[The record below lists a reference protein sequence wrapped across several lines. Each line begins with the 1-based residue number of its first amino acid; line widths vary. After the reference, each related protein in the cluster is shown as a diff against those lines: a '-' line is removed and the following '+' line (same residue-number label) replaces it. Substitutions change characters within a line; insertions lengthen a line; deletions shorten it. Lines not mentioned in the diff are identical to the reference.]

1 LRVRSENEAGFTF
14 NELLVTMGLAAFIVM
29 SYSLSTAHLFRQQ
42 SVSDHSTVAI
52 HLAQDKIEELQSR
65 RPLLDGDN
73 CPGGGE
79 QGLSAKSGAAGI
91 FSRCWRILPSALAPD
106 LKHIDVTV
114 SWQDN
119 GAREVTFSTLVFT
132 GDGA

>member
-1 LRVRSENEAGFTF
+1 LRVRSGNEAGFTF

-52 HLAQDKIEELQSR
+52 HLAHDKMEELQSR

-73 CPGGGE
+73 CPGGE
-79 QGLSAKSGAAGI
+79 QGLSATSGAAGI

-106 LKHIDVTV
+106 LKHIDVAV
-114 SWQDN
+114 SWQDH

>member
-1 LRVRSENEAGFTF
+1 MRPGNEAGFTF
-14 NELLVTMGLAAFIVM
+14 NELLVTMGLAAFAVM
-29 SYSLSTAHLFRQQ
+29 SYSLSTVQLIRQQ
-42 SVSDHSTVAI
+42 SGSDHSTVAI
-52 HLAQDKIEELQSR
+52 HLAQDKLEELQTR

-79 QGLSAKSGAAGI
+79 QGLSAKNGAAGI

-106 LKHIDVTV
+106 LKHIEVMV
-114 SWQDN
+114 SWQDH